1 MPGESGRATTQAPH
15 DLDPRVERGIE
26 AFNDHDVERVLDAF
40 ADDGTFYDPL
50 LDDPVSGRELREYTA
65 EVFEA
70 FPDLT
75 ISVRRVVA
83 ATDDD
88 VALELRYVGTHEGS
102 MDGIPA
108 TGRRATTET
117 VAVLELGEDGIESW
131 RDYFD
136 QVAFREQL
144 GLTFPAV
151 LSLAPKLAVR
161 KLKAVV

>member
-1 MPGESGRATTQAPH
+1 MPAESGRATTQSPH
-15 DLDPRVERGIE
+15 DLDPRVERAIE
-26 AFNDHDVERVLDAF
+26 AFNDQDVGRVLGAF
-40 ADDGTFYDPL
+40 ADDGTFFDPL
-50 LDDPVSGRELREYTA
+50 LDEPVSGRELREYTT
-65 EVFEA
+65 EIFEA

-75 ISVRRVVA
+75 IDVRRVVA
-83 ATDDD
+83 STDRD
-88 VALELRYVGTHEGS
+88 VALELTYVGTHQGS

-117 VAVLELGEDGIESW
+117 IAVIEFGEDGIESW

-136 QVAFREQL
+136 QVGFREQL
-144 GLTFPAV
+144 GLTFPSV

>member
-1 MPGESGRATTQAPH
+1 MPARARRPTAQSPH

-26 AFNDHDVERVLDAF
+26 AFNDQDVEGLLDAF

-50 LDDPVSGRELREYTA
+50 LDDPVSGDELREYTA
-65 EVFEA
+65 DVFEA
-70 FPDLT
+70 FPDLR
-75 ISVRRVVA
+75 IDVRRVVA
-83 ATDDD
+83 ATDGD
-88 VALELRYVGTHEGS
+88 VALELTYVGTHAGS
-102 MDGIPA
+102 MDGLPA
-108 TGRRATTET
+108 TGRRAATES

-151 LSLAPKLAVR
+151 LALAPKLAVR
-161 KLKAVV
+161 KLKAVL